1 MRKYSH
7 ILFVLAAMLGAPFV
21 AYPVFLIDLL
31 TATLLAASL
40 NLLIGYVGLLAFG
53 QAMFYGAS
61 CYITAYALK
70 FWGLDAVPAIL
81 LGVAVAAVLGFLTG
95 VLAIRCQGIY
105 FSMIT
110 LAFAQLIYFVAL
122 RIPDLGGDNGLQDVP
137 RSPLFGFIETTS
149 NLHMY
154 YVALVLVGLA
164 MWFIYRIVHSPFGQ
178 VLKAIRD
185 NEPRA
190 ASLGYHV
197 NRFKLIALTISAAL
211 AGLAGSI
218 KVMAL
223 QLATLTDVS
232 WATSGD
238 ALLICVVGGLQTLMG
253 PVIGSIVIVSI
264 QHYLAFASEWVPIIQ
279 GAVFIAIAML
289 FRKGMAGTFYAWLE
303 RRRDR
308 QLETIREVSLVN
320 ASGGVS
326 QPIFIAPQQPKR

>member
-1 MRKYSH
+1 MKKYSPVV
-7 ILFVLAAMLGAPFV
+7 FVLAAIVLLGAPFV

-53 QAMFYGAS
+53 QAMFYGTS

-137 RSPLFGFIETTS
+137 RSPLFGLIDTTS

-154 YVALVLVGLA
+154 YVALGLVVLA

-264 QHYLAFASEWVPIIQ
+264 QHYLAFASEWVPVIQ
-279 GAVFIAIAML
+279 GAVFIVIAML
-289 FRKGMAGTFYAWLE
+289 FRKGIVGTFYAWRD
-303 RRRDR
+303 RRRER
-308 QLETIREVSLVN
+308 QTETIKEVAFVE
-320 ASGGVS
+320 AGSGN
-326 QPIFIAPQQPKR
+326 P

>member
-1 MRKYSH
+1 MKKYSPVV
-7 ILFVLAAMLGAPFV
+7 FVLAAIVLLGAPFV

-53 QAMFYGAS
+53 QAMFYGTS

-137 RSPLFGFIETTS
+137 RSPLFGLVDTTS

-154 YVALVLVGLA
+154 YVALGLVVLA

-238 ALLICVVGGLQTLMG
+238 ALLICVVGGLQTLVG

-264 QHYLAFASEWVPIIQ
+264 QHYLAFASEWVPVIQ
-279 GAVFIAIAML
+279 GAVFIVIAML
-289 FRKGMAGTFYAWLE
+289 FRKGIVGTFYAWRD
-303 RRRDR
+303 RRRER
-308 QLETIREVSLVN
+308 QTATIKEVAFVE
-320 ASGGVS
+320 AGSGN
-326 QPIFIAPQQPKR
+326 P

>member
-1 MRKYSH
+1 MKKYSPVV
-7 ILFVLAAMLGAPFV
+7 FVLAAIVLLGAPFV

-53 QAMFYGAS
+53 QAMFYGTS

-137 RSPLFGFIETTS
+137 RSPLFGLIDTTS

-154 YVALVLVGLA
+154 YVALGLVVLA

-264 QHYLAFASEWVPIIQ
+264 QHYLAFASEWVPVIQ
-279 GAVFIAIAML
+279 GAVFIVIAML
-289 FRKGMAGTFYAWLE
+289 FRKGIVGTFYAWRD
-303 RRRDR
+303 RRRER
-308 QLETIREVSLVN
+308 QTETIKEISFVE
-320 ASGGVS
+320 AGSGN
-326 QPIFIAPQQPKR
+326 P

>member
-1 MRKYSH
+1 MKQYSPVV
-7 ILFVLAAMLGAPFV
+7 FVLAAIVLLGAPFV

-53 QAMFYGAS
+53 QAMFYGTS

-137 RSPLFGFIETTS
+137 RSPLFGLIDTTS

-154 YVALVLVGLA
+154 YVALGLVVLA
-164 MWFIYRIVHSPFGQ
+164 IWFIYRIVHSPFGQ

-197 NRFKLIALTISAAL
+197 NRFKLIALTLSAAL

-264 QHYLAFASEWVPIIQ
+264 QHYLAFASEWVPVIQ
-279 GAVFIAIAML
+279 GAVFIVIAML
-289 FRKGMAGTFYAWLE
+289 FRKGIVGTFYAWRD
-303 RRRDR
+303 RRRER
-308 QLETIREVSLVN
+308 QTETIKEISFVE
-320 ASGGVS
+320 AGSGN
-326 QPIFIAPQQPKR
+326 P

>member
-1 MRKYSH
+1 MKKYSPVV
-7 ILFVLAAMLGAPFV
+7 FVLAAIVLLGAPFV

-53 QAMFYGAS
+53 QAMFYGTS

-137 RSPLFGFIETTS
+137 RSPLFGLIDTTS
-149 NLHMY
+149 NLRMY
-154 YVALVLVGLA
+154 YVALGLVVLA

-238 ALLICVVGGLQTLMG
+238 ALLICVVGGLQTLVG

-264 QHYLAFASEWVPIIQ
+264 QHYLAFASEWVPVIQ
-279 GAVFIAIAML
+279 GAVFIVIAML
-289 FRKGMAGTFYAWLE
+289 FRKGIVGTFYAWRD
-303 RRRDR
+303 RRRER
-308 QLETIREVSLVN
+308 QTETIKEVAFVE
-320 ASGGVS
+320 AGSGN
-326 QPIFIAPQQPKR
+326 P

>member
-1 MRKYSH
+1 MKKYSPVV
-7 ILFVLAAMLGAPFV
+7 FVLAAIVLLGAPFV

-53 QAMFYGAS
+53 QAMFYGTS

-122 RIPDLGGDNGLQDVP
+122 CIPDLGGDNGLQDVP
-137 RSPLFGFIETTS
+137 RSPLFGLVDTTS

-154 YVALVLVGLA
+154 YVALGLVVLA

-238 ALLICVVGGLQTLMG
+238 ALLICVVGGLQTLVG

-264 QHYLAFASEWVPIIQ
+264 QHYLAFASEWVPVIQ
-279 GAVFIAIAML
+279 GAVFIVIAML
-289 FRKGMAGTFYAWLE
+289 FRKGIVGTFYAWRD
-303 RRRDR
+303 RRRER
-308 QLETIREVSLVN
+308 QTETIKEVAFVE
-320 ASGGVS
+320 AGSGN
-326 QPIFIAPQQPKR
+326 P